1 MTNYVHLHLMLGWGS
16 MLLGALSGAILGLF
30 FHRDDWAGGYGLF
43 RRRMLRL
50 GHISFFGLGFL
61 NLMFAIT
68 LQGIPLPDPYLYIAS
83 LGFVLGA
90 LTMPLCCLLAA
101 WRKPLRHLFP
111 IPVLSI
117 FSGIAPILLGGL
129 SI

>member
-1 MTNYVHLHLMLGWGS
+1 
-16 MLLGALSGAILGLF
+16 
-30 FHRDDWAGGYGLF
+30 
-43 RRRMLRL
+43 MLRL
-50 GHISFFGLGFL
+50 GHISFFGLGLL

-68 LQGIPLPDPYLYIAS
+68 LQGILLPDPYMYIAS
-83 LGFVLGA
+83 LGFVLGG
-90 LTMPLCCLLAA
+90 LSMPLCCLLAA